1 MKVRVCYTV
10 DVDDDFRRRLRA
22 YFGQEG
28 LATREEIREW
38 YEQRGSQDDDDM
50 LIEGEDK
57 ENR

>member
-1 MKVRVCYTV
+1 VKVRVCYTV